1 MDMKEDTVSIIPL
14 GGLGEIGKNMMAIKY
29 KQNIIVIDA
38 GLMFPD
44 DAMLGID
51 LVIPDISYLIEN
63 KEIVRGIVLTHGH
76 EDHIGALPYVLRELH
91 VPVYGTKLTLGLLE
105 AKLKESDPS
114 EHFKTRCVKAG
125 DVVNIGPFQVNF
137 IRVSH
142 SIADAVA
149 LGIRTPVGT
158 ILHTGDFKLDQTP
171 ANNQVIDYHKIAELG
186 NEGVLVLMSDSTNA
200 DKPGY
205 TPSERLVG
213 EKFDETFRKAD
224 ERIIIASF
232 ASNISRIQ
240 QTITCAGRY
249 GRKVAVVGRSMV
261 NVVSIAIDLGY
272 LDIPPGVLV
281 DLDEIQLVPK
291 NETVILTTGSQGEPM
306 SALSR
311 MAASDHNRVEI
322 IPGDTI
328 IISASPIPGN
338 EKLVHRTIDQLFRQG
353 AEVIYESFSG
363 VHVSG
368 HANQEELKLMLNLVK
383 PKFFIPIHGEYRH
396 LIRHAQLA
404 ESVGIDPDNI
414 FVAENGHVL
423 EFSDKHGAISGRVTA
438 GRVLVDGLGVGDVGS
453 IVLRDRKHLSQDGIL
468 IIVIT
473 VSKETG
479 TVIAGP
485 DIVSRG
491 FVYMKESEELL
502 EETKEKLRS
511 ILKQCE
517 GEQISEWSGIKSNV
531 REVVGK
537 FLYERTRRRPMI
549 LPIIMEV

>member
-1 MDMKEDTVSIIPL
+1 MKEDFISIIPL
-14 GGLGEIGKNMMAIKY
+14 GGLGEIGKNIMAIKY

-38 GLMFPD
+38 GLIFPD
-44 DAMLGID
+44 DSMLGID

-76 EDHIGALPYVLRELH
+76 EDHIGALPFILRELN

-105 AKLKESDPS
+105 AKLKESGS
-114 EHFKTRCVKAG
+114 LESVKTRCVRAG
-125 DVVNIGPFQVNF
+125 EMVNIGPFQVNF

-142 SIADAVA
+142 SITDAVA
-149 LGIRTPVGT
+149 LGIKTPVGT
-158 ILHTGDFKLDQTP
+158 IFHTGDFKMDQTP
-171 ANNQVIDYHKIAELG
+171 VNNQIIDYHKIAELG
-186 NEGVLVLMSDSTNA
+186 NEGVLVMMSDSTNA
-200 DKPGY
+200 DRPGY

-213 EKFDETFRKAD
+213 EKFDETFRRAN

-232 ASNISRIQ
+232 ASNIPRIQ
-240 QTITCAGRY
+240 QAILSADKH

-261 NVVSIAIDLGY
+261 NVVSIATDLGY

-281 DLDEIQLVPK
+281 DLDEIQLLPK

-306 SALSR
+306 SALAR
-311 MAASDHNRVEI
+311 MATCDHNRVEI
-322 IPGDTI
+322 IPGDTV

-368 HANQEELKLMLNLVK
+368 HASQEELKLMLNLVK
-383 PKFFIPIHGEYRH
+383 PKFFIPVHGEYRH
-396 LIRHAQLA
+396 LIKHAQLA
-404 ESVGIDPDNI
+404 ESVGINPDNI
-414 FVAENGHVL
+414 FVAENGQVL
-423 EFSDKHGAISGRVTA
+423 EFSENRGVVSGRVTA
-438 GRVLVDGLGVGDVGS
+438 GRVLVDGLGVGDVGN
-453 IVLRDRKHLSQDGIL
+453 IVLRDRKHLSQDGIF
-468 IIVIT
+468 IVVIT
-473 VSKETG
+473 VSRETG

-502 EETKEKLRS
+502 DETKERLRAL
-511 ILKQCE
+511 LKQCE
-517 GEQISEWSGIKSNV
+517 HEQISEWAGIKANV

>member
-1 MDMKEDTVSIIPL
+1 MKEDTVSIIPL
-14 GGLGEIGKNMMAIKY
+14 GGLGEIGKNIMAIKY
-29 KQNIIVIDA
+29 KQNIMVIDA

-63 KEIVRGIVLTHGH
+63 REIVRGIVLTHGH
-76 EDHIGALPYVLRELH
+76 EDHIGALPYILKELH

-105 AKLKESDPS
+105 AKLKESDSS

-125 DVVNIGPFQVNF
+125 EMVNIGPFQVNF

-200 DKPGY
+200 DRPGY
-205 TPSERLVG
+205 TLSERSVG
-213 EKFDETFRKAD
+213 EKFDETFRMAG

-240 QTITCAGRY
+240 QAITCAYRY
-249 GRKVAVVGRSMV
+249 GRKVTVVGRSMV
-261 NVVSIAIDLGY
+261 NVVNIAIDLGY

-281 DLDEIQLVPK
+281 DIDEIQLVPK

-368 HANQEELKLMLNLVK
+368 HACQEELKLMLNLVK
-383 PKFFIPIHGEYRH
+383 PKFFIPVHGEYRH

-404 ESVGIDPDNI
+404 ESVGISPDNI

-423 EFSDKHGAISGRVTA
+423 EFSDKRGVISGRVTA

-453 IVLRDRKHLSQDGIL
+453 IVLRDRKHLSQDGIF

-511 ILKQCE
+511 ILNQCE
-517 GEQISEWSGIKSNV
+517 CEQITEWAGIKSNV

>member
-1 MDMKEDTVSIIPL
+1 MKEDTISIIPL
-14 GGLGEIGKNMMAIKY
+14 GGLGEIGKNIMAIKY
-29 KQNIIVIDA
+29 KQNILVIDA
-38 GLMFPD
+38 GLAFPD

-63 KEIVRGIVLTHGH
+63 REIVRGIVLTHGH
-76 EDHIGALPYVLRELH
+76 EDHIGALPYILRELQ

-105 AKLKESDPS
+105 AKLKEGTCP
-114 EHFKTRCVKAG
+114 EPVKTKCVKAG
-125 DVVNIGPFQVNF
+125 EMVNIGPFQVNF

-186 NEGVLVLMSDSTNA
+186 NEGVLVMMSDSTNA
-200 DKPGY
+200 DRPGY
-205 TPSERLVG
+205 TLSERSVG
-213 EKFDETFRKAD
+213 EKFDETFRKAG

-240 QTITCAGRY
+240 QAITCAY
-249 GRKVAVVGRSMV
+249 KYDRKVTVVGRSMV
-261 NVVSIAIDLGY
+261 NVVNIAIDLGY

-281 DLDEIQLVPK
+281 DIDEIQLLPK

-368 HANQEELKLMLNLVK
+368 HASQEELKLMLNLVK

-396 LIRHAQLA
+396 LIKHAQLA
-404 ESVGIDPDNI
+404 EGVGISPGNI
-414 FVAENGHVL
+414 FLAENGHVL
-423 EFSDKHGAISGRVTA
+423 EFSEKRGVISGRVTA
-438 GRVLVDGLGVGDVGS
+438 GMVLVDGLGVGDVGN
-453 IVLRDRKHLSQDGIL
+453 IVLRDRKHLSQDGIF

-491 FVYMKESEELL
+491 FVYVKESEELL

-511 ILKQCE
+511 ILRQCE
-517 GEQISEWSGIKSNV
+517 CEQIMEWAGIKSNI